1 MPTKPKVSVVLI
13 TYNQQDYV
21 GKTIESVLNQS
32 YQNFEIII
40 ADDSSTDETAK
51 VIKSYKDKRIKYVKT
66 DYNIGLNGNLNLA
79 VSKASCDIVAWIDG
93 GDILRK
99 NYLERIVECFEK
111 MSDIDVLHSE
121 LCAIDKDD
129 EYIKGQN
136 EYFYYVPNRTNEENL
151 YIAFMDSNIL
161 QSPGMAMRK
170 KVVETIFPLS
180 YSFVNTQDYVMHIDI
195 LANGFKSYVLDDI
208 LVDYRVFND
217 GTNISLNNSTA
228 HKREKAEIALLMDYF
243 LKIKDIKLLK
253 RVFKN
258 EIQRANLE
266 PFDDTIPFF
275 LGQMALRSSH
285 YHRQEWGYHTI
296 MKFLS
301 DKKNF
306 DIVYK
311 RYGFAFRDY
320 LNLINHIKE
329 ICAVK
334 ERNKYIKKYKKY
346 KKLCQVLLVLS
357 IILLLIIFGEILF

>member
-1 MPTKPKVSVVLI
+1 MPTNPKVSVVLI

-66 DYNIGLNGNLNLA
+66 DYNIGINGNLNLA
-79 VSKASCDIVAWIDG
+79 VSKASCDIVALIA
-93 GDILRK
+93 GDDKWRK

-111 MSDIDVLHSE
+111 MSDIDVLHPM

-136 EYFYYVPNRTNEENL
+136 EYFWCIPNRTNEENL
-151 YIAFMDSNIL
+151 YIAFMDGNFLS
-161 QSPGMAMRK
+161 SPGMAMRK
-170 KVVETIFPLS
+170 KVVKTIFPLS
-180 YSFVNTQDYVMHIDI
+180 YSFVNMQDYVMHIDI

-217 GTNISLNNSTA
+217 GTNLSLNNSTA
-228 HKREKAEIALLMDYF
+228 HKREETEIALLMDYF

-258 EIQRANLE
+258 EIQSTNLE

-306 DIVYK
+306 DIANK
-311 RYGFAFRDY
+311 RYGFTFKNY
-320 LNLINHIKE
+320 LNLVKNLPSLESVKIKE
-329 ICAVK
+329 
-334 ERNKYIKKYKKY
+334 KYVRKYKKY
-346 KKLCQVLLVLS
+346 RIFFKIA
-357 IILLLIIFGEILF
+357 IIIIFVEILFMIWLFY

>member
-51 VIKSYKDKRIKYVKT
+51 VIKTYKDKRIKYVKT

-111 MSDIDVLHSE
+111 MSDIDVLHSG
-121 LCAIDKDD
+121 LWNI
-129 EYIKGQN
+129 IK
-136 EYFYYVPNRTNEENL
+136 
-151 YIAFMDSNIL
+151 IL
-161 QSPGMAMRK
+161 ILPFDILIIFIYDTKPRMAMRK

-217 GTNISLNNSTA
+217 GTNISLK
-228 HKREKAEIALLMDYF
+228 H
-243 LKIKDIKLLK
+243 
-253 RVFKN
+253 
-258 EIQRANLE
+258 
-266 PFDDTIPFF
+266 
-275 LGQMALRSSH
+275 SS
-285 YHRQEWGYHTI
+285 
-296 MKFLS
+296 
-301 DKKNF
+301 
-306 DIVYK
+306 
-311 RYGFAFRDY
+311 
-320 LNLINHIKE
+320 
-329 ICAVK
+329 
-334 ERNKYIKKYKKY
+334 
-346 KKLCQVLLVLS
+346 
-357 IILLLIIFGEILF
+357 

>member
-66 DYNIGLNGNLNLA
+66 DYNIGINGNLNLA
-79 VSKASCDIVAWIDG
+79 VSKASCDIVAPIS
-93 GDILRK
+93 GDDKWRK

-111 MSDIDVLHSE
+111 MSDIDVLHSG
-121 LCAIDKDD
+121 LCVIDKDD

-180 YSFVNTQDYVMHIDI
+180 YSFVNMQDYVMHIDI

-228 HKREKAEIALLMDYF
+228 HKREEAEVALLMDYF
-243 LKIKDIKLLK
+243 LKIKDINLLK

-258 EIQRANLE
+258 EIQSTNLE

-275 LGQMALRSSH
+275 LGQMALRSLH

-334 ERNKYIKKYKKY
+334 EKNKYIKKYKKY

-357 IILLLIIFGEILF
+357 IILLLVILGEILF

>member
-66 DYNIGLNGNLNLA
+66 DYNIGINGNLNLA
-79 VSKASCDIVAWIDG
+79 VSKASCDIVALIS
-93 GDILRK
+93 GDDKWRK

-111 MSDIDVLHSE
+111 MSDIDVLHPM

-129 EYIKGQN
+129 KYIKGQN
-136 EYFYYVPNRTNEENL
+136 KYFYYIPNRTKEENL

-180 YSFVNTQDYVMHIDI
+180 YSFVNMQDYVMHIDI

-228 HKREKAEIALLMDYF
+228 HRREEAEIALLMDYF

-258 EIQRANLE
+258 EIQSTNLE

-275 LGQMALRSSH
+275 LGQMALRSLH

-311 RYGFAFRDY
+311 RYGFAFKNY
-320 LNLINHIKE
+320 LNLVKNLPSLESVKIKE
-329 ICAVK
+329 
-334 ERNKYIKKYKKY
+334 KYVRKYKKY
-346 KKLCQVLLVLS
+346 RIFFKIA
-357 IILLLIIFGEILF
+357 IIIIFVEILFMIWLFY